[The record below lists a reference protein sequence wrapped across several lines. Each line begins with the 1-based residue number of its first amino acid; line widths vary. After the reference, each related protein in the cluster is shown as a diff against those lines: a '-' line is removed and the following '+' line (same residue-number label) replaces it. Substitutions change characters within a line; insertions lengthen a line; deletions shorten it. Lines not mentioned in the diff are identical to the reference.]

1 MSRNPQH
8 NPSYK
13 PKVVQPRKVR
23 GGIKLTSQTGA
34 YPESWAAQRWVRLVE
49 AAAPGAAM
57 VAGLEYARNG
67 QTRTLALEP
76 GWVRGT
82 VQGTV
87 ISAYKTSIAMPTLT
101 HAESERVISTMV
113 DQAVYAAKLLA
124 GELPANIEDVFAPLG
139 LRLFP
144 SEPGDLTPK
153 CNCRDVAP
161 APIPGGPQRGSVG
174 MSSFRSSTPPPAP
187 VATATPVA
195 PPAPRGGWCKH
206 ACCLGYLVAERLMT
220 DPFLIFTLRGLPR
233 EELLERL
240 RQRRAVVGAGDGTV
254 AVYAPVVP
262 GVSDVEAPP
271 LEECVDNFWELGPE
285 LSHVDMPVVRPEVSH
300 PLLRRLGP
308 SPFGA
313 GQGKFPLVG
322 LLATCYEVISE
333 AVVKAEENE
342 AEITEPAQAEEL
354 EDAPGAESET
364 PKPPP
369 LTIPDPNLGP
379 LDEDDE
385 LA

>member
-1 MSRNPQH
+1 
-8 NPSYK
+8 
-13 PKVVQPRKVR
+13 
-23 GGIKLTSQTGA
+23 
-34 YPESWAAQRWVRLVE
+34 
-49 AAAPGAAM
+49 M

-76 GWVRGT
+76 GWVRGA

-101 HAESERVISTMV
+101 HAESERVITTMV

-124 GELPANIEDVFAPLG
+124 GELPANIEDVFAPLS

-144 SEPGDLTPK
+144 SETGDLTPK

-161 APIPGGPQRGSVG
+161 APLPGGPQRGSVG
-174 MSSFRSSTPPPAP
+174 VSQFRSAPAVQPPSASSTPI
-187 VATATPVA
+187 A
-195 PPAPRGGWCKH
+195 PPTPPRGGWCKH

-254 AVYAPVVP
+254 PVYSPVVP

-271 LEECVDNFWELGPE
+271 LEECVEHFWELGAQFE
-285 LSHVDMPVVRPEVSH
+285 HVDMPVERPEVSH

-333 AVVKAEENE
+333 AVVKAEENGSDSGSGVP
-342 AEITEPAQAEEL
+342 EPTDDVPELPDDQPEQA
-354 EDAPGAESET
+354 
-364 PKPPP
+364 PPP
-369 LTIPDPNLGP
+369 TIPDPILGP
-379 LDEDDE
+379 LDEEDE
-385 LA
+385 AA